1 MTADVQVLWTA
12 ELNTIYTQSNTSSTG
27 TGSTVPE
34 YCITTTMVICIEKL
48 QMCLATLGW
57 MLVSGP
63 AATCSAFSVM
73 TGTEMVGLRCQRTLS
88 SLHAH
93 RQTPNL
99 SNICIESN
107 DAPLLLSA
115 VSRRNMIFSSVAF
128 IASQVATKVNA
139 DVSDGNALPEGAQQF
154 ARTIKLKTDLKV

>member
-1 MTADVQVLWTA
+1 
-12 ELNTIYTQSNTSSTG
+12 
-27 TGSTVPE
+27 
-34 YCITTTMVICIEKL
+34 MVICIEKL
-48 QMCLATLGW
+48 LMSLATLGW

-73 TGTEMVGLRCQRTLS
+73 TGTEMVGLHCQRTIS
-88 SLHAH
+88 SLHAQ

-107 DAPLLLSA
+107 DVPVLLSA
-115 VSRRNMIFSSVAF
+115 VSRRNMIVSSVAF
-128 IASQVATKVNA
+128 IASQVATKANA

-154 ARTIKLKTDLKV
+154 ARTIKLKTDLKVWNRIRYKKLANVVNLHLSPSSFTLFRMSQNVY